1 MKTAT
6 KKMGKAGLIGAA
18 VVLAFGLT
26 GAAGAEMK
34 IRLAHDNTSHAAI
47 PYIAEKK
54 GFYEAEGVVVE
65 RRVTAPRALIDA
77 LIGGTVDIISTRG
90 SRVGQIAACGLD
102 VVGIALNRYGN
113 QNMMLVPMSDTTSKS
128 VQDLKGK
135 TVGAQVGTGT
145 WATWNTYLSR
155 IGLSDQDF
163 KIRNMKT
170 DSLPAAF
177 QTGELDAALTWEP
190 WGSLIVDKGLGRM
203 VMGPKDYD
211 EMLGYTSP
219 VFLTTTWSYVNEK
232 NPDGALKFMRA
243 HVRAMEFVNNNR
255 DEAAQLMSEFWK
267 SQGLDFSPEKAKKDL
282 YTFMRWDRAMITH
295 RDIREVQDGVDVSV
309 EAGKLPKRIDVTQ
322 HIDTDL
328 VERAYFSLMQR

>member
-1 MKTAT
+1 MKMTT
-6 KKMGKAGLIGAA
+6 KKVATIG
-18 VVLAFGLT
+18 LAFALAAGLT
-26 GAAGAEMK
+26 GTAGAQDTIK
-34 IRLAHDNTSHAAI
+34 LAHDNTSHAAI

-54 GFYEAEGVVVE
+54 GFYEAEGITVE

-90 SRVGQIAACGLD
+90 SRVGQIAARGLD

-128 VQDLKGK
+128 VHDLKGK
-135 TVGAQVGTGT
+135 SVGAQVGTGT
-145 WATWNTYLSR
+145 WATWNTYLST
-155 IGLSDQDF
+155 IGLSDSDF

-177 QTGELDAALTWEP
+177 QTGDLDAALTWEP
-190 WGSLIVDKGLGRM
+190 WGSLIIDKGLGRM

-211 EMLGYTSP
+211 ESLGYTSP
-219 VFLTTTWSYVNEK
+219 VFLTTTWEYIRET
-232 NPDGALKFMRA
+232 NPDGAFKFIRA
-243 HVRAMEFVNNNR
+243 HVRAMEFLNNNR
-255 DEAAQLMSEFWK
+255 DEAGALMSEFWK

-282 YTFMRWDRAMITH
+282 YNFMRWDRAMITH
-295 RDIREVQDGVDVSV
+295 KDIREVQDGVDVSV
-309 EAGKLPKRIDVTQ
+309 AAGKLPERIDVTN

-328 VERAYFSLMQR
+328 VERAYFSLMQK

>member
-1 MKTAT
+1 MKMKKLAAT
-6 KKMGKAGLIGAA
+6 GLAFALAAGLSGTAA
-18 VVLAFGLT
+18 
-26 GAAGAEMK
+26 AEDAIK
-34 IRLAHDNTSHAAI
+34 LAHDNTSHAAI
-47 PYIAEKK
+47 PYIAEKQ
-54 GFYEAEGVVVE
+54 GFYEAEGIVVE

-90 SRVGQIAACGLD
+90 SRVGQIAARGLD

-113 QNMMLVPMSDTTSKS
+113 QNMMLVPMSDTTSQS
-128 VQDLKGK
+128 VHDLKGK
-135 TVGAQVGTGT
+135 SVGAQVGTGT
-145 WATWNTYLSR
+145 WATWNTYLSA
-155 IGLSDQDF
+155 IGLSDSDF

-190 WGSLIVDKGLGRM
+190 WGSLIIDKGLGRA

-219 VFLTTTWSYVNEK
+219 VFLTTTWKYINET
-232 NPDGALKFMRA
+232 NPDGAAAFIRA
-243 HVRAMEFVNNNR
+243 HVRAMKFLNNNR
-255 DEAAQLMSEFWK
+255 DESAALMSEFWK
-267 SQGLDFSPEKAKKDL
+267 SQGLDFSPEKAKTDL

-295 RDIREVQDGVDVSV
+295 KDIREVQDGVDVSV
-309 EAGKLPKRIDVTQ
+309 AAGKLPERVDVTK

-328 VERAYFSLMQR
+328 VERAYFSLMQK

>member
-1 MKTAT
+1 MKITT
-6 KKMGKAGLIGAA
+6 KKGATVGLALALAA
-18 VVLAFGLT
+18 GLT
-26 GAAGAEMK
+26 GTAGAQDAIK
-34 IRLAHDNTSHAAI
+34 LAHDNTSHAAI

-54 GFYEAEGVVVE
+54 GFYEAEGITVE

-90 SRVGQIAACGLD
+90 SRVGQIAARGLD

-113 QNMMLVPMSDTTSKS
+113 QNMMLVPMSDTTSQS
-128 VQDLKGK
+128 VHDLKGK
-135 TVGAQVGTGT
+135 SVGAQVGTGT
-145 WATWNTYLSR
+145 WATWNTYLST

-190 WGSLIVDKGLGRM
+190 WGSLIIDKGLGRM

-211 EMLGYTSP
+211 ETLGYTSP
-219 VFLTTTWSYVNEK
+219 VFLTTTWKYIKET
-232 NPDGALKFMRA
+232 NPDGAFRFIRA
-243 HVRAMEFVNNNR
+243 HVRAMEFLNNNR
-255 DEAAQLMSEFWK
+255 DESAALMSEFWK

-282 YTFMRWDRAMITH
+282 YNFMRWDRAMITH
-295 RDIREVQDGVDVSV
+295 KDIREVQDGVDVSV
-309 EAGKLPKRIDVTQ
+309 AAGKLPQRIDVTQ

-328 VERAYFSLMQR
+328 VERAYFSLMQK